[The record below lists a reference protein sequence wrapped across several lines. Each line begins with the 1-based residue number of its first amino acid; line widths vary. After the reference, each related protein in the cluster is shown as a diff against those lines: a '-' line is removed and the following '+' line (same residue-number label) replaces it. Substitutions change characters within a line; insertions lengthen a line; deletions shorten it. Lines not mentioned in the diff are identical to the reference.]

1 MPAIK
6 EYPYSDLGAIERAD
20 KSERAKRTD
29 YVGAAW
35 KYYRGEHRKSLKVR
49 PGQPDDNIII
59 NLCKKLI
66 DTGVAMLF
74 GEIPQYEI
82 VEGQTT
88 PVESYIERVW
98 QANHGKA
105 FLTDIALSGSVAGH
119 VGVKI
124 VPREG
129 QPPRLV
135 NLDMARL
142 EAFWREGDIE
152 DVLFYVFRTGDKAR
166 QDIVKQDNGGWLVR
180 DLEYKQGGWHVI
192 PETEVRWGYEWPPII
207 DWKNLP
213 NPHQYYGLSDLEMA
227 DLNDAVNFIAS
238 NTNRIIKI
246 HAHPKT
252 IGIGMDAKDVQETSI
267 DSFWTIQNP
276 DAKITNLEMQSDLRS
291 SLEFFQLLRNAFFS
305 LSASVDLA
313 SMKDRIGQITN
324 FGLRVLFKDALDRLE
339 LKRSLYG
346 AALIE
351 INRRV
356 AELGGHGPDN
366 VGVLHWAN
374 PLPEDRLE
382 DVEAAVKE
390 RELGTV
396 SKETLAADLG
406 RKWELEQERIAN
418 EAQGED
424 DIGTR
429 LLRAFE
435 RGA

>member
-1 MPAIK
+1 MPAIDS
-6 EYPYSDLGAIERAD
+6 YPSDDLGAIDKVGRAERT
-20 KSERAKRTD
+20 KRTD

-35 KYYRGEHRKSLKVR
+35 KYYRGEHRKPLKVR
-49 PGQPDDNIII
+49 SGQPDDNIII
-59 NLCKKLI
+59 NLCRKLV

-74 GEIPQYEI
+74 GQVPQYEL
-82 VEGQTT
+82 VEGQTST
-88 PVESYIERVW
+88 VESYIEQVW
-98 QANHGKA
+98 RANRGKA
-105 FLTDIALSGSVAGH
+105 FLTDIGLSGGVAGH

-142 EAFWREGDIE
+142 EVFWRKGDID
-152 DVLFYVFRTGDKAR
+152 DVLFYVFRTGDNAR
-166 QDIVKQDNGGWLVR
+166 QDIVKDGDGWIVR
-180 DLEYKQGGWHVI
+180 DLVYEQGGWRVV
-192 PETEVRWGYEWPPII
+192 PETEVRWGYEWPPIL

-238 NTNRIIKI
+238 NTGRIIKV

-252 IGIGMDAKDVQETSI
+252 IGVGIHRKDVQETSI
-267 DSFWTIQNP
+267 ASFWTIPNA
-276 DAKITNLEMQSDLRS
+276 DAKVYNLEMQSELRS

-356 AELGGHGPDN
+356 AELGGYGANN
-366 VGVLHWAN
+366 VGILHWAN

-396 SKETLAADLG
+396 SKETIAADLN
-406 RKWELEQERIAN
+406 RDWELEQERMAN
-418 EAQGED
+418 EAESEE
-424 DIGTR
+424 DIGSR

-435 RGA
+435 RGT

>member
-1 MPAIK
+1 MPAIS
-6 EYPYSDLGAIERAD
+6 EYPKDDLSAVEKAGKDERT
-20 KSERAKRTD
+20 KRDD

-35 KYYRGEHRKSLKVR
+35 KYYRGEHRKPLKVR
-49 PGQPDDNIII
+49 TGQADDNVII
-59 NLCKKLI
+59 NLCKKLV

-74 GEIPQYEI
+74 GEIPRYEL

-88 PVESYIERVW
+88 STESYIEQMW

-105 FLTDIALSGSVAGH
+105 FLTDIGLSGSVTGH

-129 QPPRLV
+129 QSPRLV

-142 EAFWREGDIE
+142 EAFWREGDID
-152 DVLFYVFRTGDKAR
+152 DVLFYVFRTGAHLR
-166 QDIVKQDNGGWLVR
+166 QDIVKQDDNSWLVR
-180 DLEYKQGGWHVI
+180 DLEYRRGTWRVI
-192 PETEVRWGYEWPPII
+192 PETEMRWGYAWPPIV

-252 IGIGMDAKDVQETSI
+252 IGTGMEAKDVQESSI
-267 DSFWTIQNP
+267 DSFWTIPNS
-276 DAKITNLEMQSDLRS
+276 DATVTNLEMQSDLRS

-324 FGLRVLFKDALDRLE
+324 FGLRVLFKDALDRLN

-356 AELGGHGPDN
+356 AELGGYGPNN

-382 DVEAAVKE
+382 DVDAAVKE
-390 RELGTV
+390 NELGTV

-406 RKWELEQERIAN
+406 RDWELEQERMSN

-435 RGA
+435 AGK

>member
-1 MPAIK
+1 MPAIDK
-6 EYPYSDLGAIERAD
+6 YPESDLGAVEKAAKD
-20 KSERAKRTD
+20 ERAKRKD
-29 YVGAAW
+29 YVEAAW
-35 KYYRGEHRKSLKVR
+35 MYYHGQHRKHLKVKQ
-49 PGQPDDNIII
+49 GKPDDNITI
-59 NLCKKLI
+59 NLCGKLI
-66 DTGVAMLF
+66 DTNVAMLF
-74 GEIPQYEI
+74 GEVPKYELTEGETTA
-82 VEGQTT
+82 VEQ
-88 PVESYIERVW
+88 YIEDAW
-98 QANHGKA
+98 FANKGKILLA
-105 FLTDIALSGSVAGH
+105 DIATSGGVSGH
-119 VGVKI
+119 AAVQI

-142 EAFWREGDIE
+142 TVFWQTGDIE

-166 QDIVKQDNGGWLVR
+166 QDIFRDGDSWIVR
-180 DLEYKQGGWHVI
+180 DLEYKQGGWKVI
-192 PETEVRWGYEWPPII
+192 PETEMRWDYPWPPIL

-213 NPHQYYGLSDLEMA
+213 NPHHYYGLSDLEQA

-238 NTNRIIKI
+238 NTGRIIKV

-252 IGIGMDAKDVQETSI
+252 IGTGMEAKDVQETSI
-267 DSFWTIQNP
+267 DSLWTVP
-276 DAKITNLEMQSDLRS
+276 KADARVMNLEMQSDLRS
-291 SLEFFQLLRNAFFS
+291 SLEFFQLLRGAFFS
-305 LSASVDLA
+305 LSASVDIA
-313 SMKDRIGQITN
+313 SMKDKIGQVTN
-324 FGLRVLFKDALDRLE
+324 FGLRVLFSDALDRLE

-346 AALIE
+346 QALIE
-351 INRRV
+351 VNQCM
-356 AELGGHGPDN
+356 AELGGYGADN

-396 SKETLAADLG
+396 SKETIAADLN
-406 RKWELEQERIAN
+406 RDWELEQERMSN
-418 EAQGED
+418 EAEGDD